1 MALKHKKN
9 PLAFQGKNKVN
20 QYFEGWYFKQV
31 SSDLKNI
38 ISIIPGI
45 AKNNTDSHSFIQVI
59 ISHELEGRTQLET
72 QYYRF
77 FVNDFK
83 YTDEPFCLTIGD
95 NIFNDQGMKLNL
107 SNDEYSI
114 QGSIR
119 FSGFTKIKRNIFSP
133 DAMGYF
139 SYLPFME
146 CYHDIISMNHKLE
159 GVLTV
164 NNDAFDLDKG
174 RGYIEKDWGTSFP
187 KEYIWLQS
195 NHFGDT
201 DASIM
206 FSLAH
211 IPFLGSSFKGF
222 ICNLAFNGRE
232 YRFATYNSSKVVKT
246 FYSGNFIELAVTKGK
261 YALII
266 KAEICSD
273 SGGLKAP
280 VNGAMDN
287 TIKEGLTGLV
297 DIRLLKGSK
306 VLFAGKGNPCAIE
319 LITSSGL

>member
-9 PLAFQGKNKVN
+9 PLTFQGENKNNK
-20 QYFEGWYFKQV
+20 YFEGWYFKQV

-45 AKNNTDSHSFIQVI
+45 SKNDTDSHSFIQVI
-59 ISHELEGRTQLET
+59 ISRDLEGRMQLNT

-83 YTDEPFCLTIGD
+83 YMYEPSCLIIGD
-95 NIFNDQGMKLNL
+95 NVFSDEGIKLNL

-119 FSGFTKIKRNIFSP
+119 FSQLTKIKRSIISP

-146 CYHDIISMNHKLE
+146 CYHDIISMNHRLE

-164 NNDAFDLDKG
+164 NGEVFDLNKG
-174 RGYIEKDWGTSFP
+174 RGYIEKDFGTSFP

-211 IPFLGSSFKGF
+211 IPFLGFSFKGF
-222 ICNLAFNGRE
+222 ICNFTFNGRE
-232 YRFATYNSSKVVKT
+232 YRFATYNNSKAVKT
-246 FYSGNFIELAVTKGK
+246 FYSDNFIKLAVTKGK
-261 YALII
+261 YFLVI
-266 KAEICSD
+266 KAEICRD

-287 TIKEGLTGLV
+287 IIKEGLTGSV
-297 DIRLLKGSK
+297 DIRLLKDSK

-319 LITSSGL
+319 FIFP